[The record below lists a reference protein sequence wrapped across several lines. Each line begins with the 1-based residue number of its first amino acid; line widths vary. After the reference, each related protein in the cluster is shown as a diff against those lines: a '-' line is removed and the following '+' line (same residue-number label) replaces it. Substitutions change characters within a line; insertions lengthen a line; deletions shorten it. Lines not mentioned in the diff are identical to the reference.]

1 MNNKRSQQGKVA
13 VVTGSSSGIGF
24 ETSLLLAR
32 KRFYTYATM
41 RNLNKS
47 QKINDIAEKENLP
60 LKVLQLDVT
69 DDKSVKVAINQ
80 IRDESSRID
89 VLVNN
94 AGYDVMGAVEDLS
107 IDEFKSQFETNFFGV
122 IRVTKEVIPIM
133 RNQGSGNIINVSSVG
148 GRIGIPLNTAYISS
162 KFALEGLSES
172 MRYELDQFGID
183 VILIEPGVVKT
194 NFFENAD
201 VVNINT
207 TNNNKTSLY
216 SQLTQKLFE
225 GFEPMLKSDSSSSLP
240 SDVAEV
246 IYQTIESSNR
256 QVRYLVGKDADS
268 IIKTRQNLS
277 DKEFENWIKES
288 IFQQK
293 RFHTLINKFY
303 FHLILIGIF

>member
-32 KRFYTYATM
+32 KRIYTYATM

-293 RFHTLINKFY
+293 GFVR
-303 FHLILIGIF
+303 

>member
-1 MNNKRSQQGKVA
+1 MENKRSQQGKVA

-32 KRFYTYATM
+32 KGFYTYATM

-47 QKINDIAEKENLP
+47 QKINDVVEKENLP

-69 DDKSVKVAINQ
+69 DDKSVKDAIRQ
-80 IRDESSRID
+80 ITDESSRID

-94 AGYDVMGAVEDLS
+94 AGYGVMGAVEDLS
-107 IDEFKSQFETNFFGV
+107 LDQFKSQFETNFFGV

-133 RNQGSGNIINVSSVG
+133 RNQGNGNIINVSSIG
-148 GRIGIPLNTAYISS
+148 GKIGLPLNSAYISS
-162 KFALEGLSES
+162 KFAIEGLSES
-172 MRYELDQFGID
+172 MRYELEQFGID

-194 NFFENAD
+194 NFFENVD
-201 VVNINT
+201 VVV
-207 TNNNKTSLY
+207 NNNDNNTSTKNNITSPY

-225 GFEPMLKSDSSSSLP
+225 GFEPMLNSSSS
-240 SDVAEV
+240 SVSYDVAEV
-246 IYQTIESSNR
+246 IYQAIVSKNR
-256 QVRYLVGKDADS
+256 DVRYPVGKDAVS

-277 DKEFENWIKES
+277 DKELEYWIKES

-293 RFHTLINKFY
+293 GFIHN
-303 FHLILIGIF
+303 

>member
-1 MNNKRSQQGKVA
+1 MENKRSQQGKVA

-32 KRFYTYATM
+32 NGFYTYATM

-47 QKINDIAEKENLP
+47 QKINDVVEKENLP

-69 DDKSVKVAINQ
+69 DDKSVKDAIRQ
-80 IRDESSRID
+80 ITDESSRID

-94 AGYDVMGAVEDLS
+94 AGYGVMGAVEDLS
-107 IDEFKSQFETNFFGV
+107 LDQFKSQFETNFFGV

-133 RNQGSGNIINVSSVG
+133 RNQGNGNIINVSSIG
-148 GRIGIPLNTAYISS
+148 GKIGLPLNSAYISS
-162 KFALEGLSES
+162 KFAIEGLSES
-172 MRYELDQFGID
+172 MRYELEQFGID

-194 NFFENAD
+194 NFFENVD
-201 VVNINT
+201 VVVNNNDNNTST
-207 TNNNKTSLY
+207 TNNITSPY

-225 GFEPMLKSDSSSSLP
+225 GFEPMLNSSSSSVS

-246 IYQTIESSNR
+246 VYQAIVSKNR
-256 QVRYLVGKDADS
+256 DVRYPVGKDAVS

-277 DKEFENWIKES
+277 DKELEYWIKES

-293 RFHTLINKFY
+293 GFIHN
-303 FHLILIGIF
+303 

>member
-1 MNNKRSQQGKVA
+1 MNKEDRQEKVA

-24 ETSLLLAR
+24 ETSLLLSR
-32 KRFYTYATM
+32 NGFHTYATM
-41 RNLNKS
+41 RNLSKS
-47 QKINDIAEKENLP
+47 KKINDIAEKENLP

-69 DDKSVKVAINQ
+69 DNKSVKDSINQ
-80 IRDESSRID
+80 IKNERSRID

-94 AGYDVMGAVEDLS
+94 AGYDVMGAVEDISL
-107 IDEFKSQFETNFFGV
+107 DEFKSQFETNFFGV

-172 MRYELDQFGID
+172 MRYELEQFGID

-201 VVNINT
+201 VVNNKT
-207 TNNNKTSLY
+207 NNKTSAY

-225 GFEPMLKSDSSSSLP
+225 GFEPMLKSNSSSLP

-246 IYQTIESSNR
+246 IYQAIQSNNR
-256 QVRYLVGKDADS
+256 DIRYLVGKDAVS
-268 IIKTRQNLS
+268 IINTRQKLS

-288 IFQQK
+288 LFQQK
-293 RFHTLINKFY
+293 GFIRQ
-303 FHLILIGIF
+303 

>member
-1 MNNKRSQQGKVA
+1 MNNKRYQHEKVA
-13 VVTGSSSGIGF
+13 VVTGSSTGIGF
-24 ETSLLLAR
+24 ETSLLLSR
-32 KRFYTYATM
+32 NGFYTYATM

-47 QKINDIAEKENLP
+47 QRINDVAKSENLP

-69 DDKSVKVAINQ
+69 DDRSVKDAIKQ
-80 IRDESSRID
+80 IKDESSRID
-89 VLVNN
+89 ILVNN
-94 AGYDVMGAVEDLS
+94 AGYGVMGAVEDLS
-107 IDEFKSQFETNFFGV
+107 LEEFKSQFETNFFGV

-148 GRIGIPLNTAYISS
+148 GKIGIPLNSAYISS

-172 MRYELDQFGID
+172 IRYELEQFGID

-201 VVNINT
+201 VIIN
-207 TNNNKTSLY
+207 NNTGNKTSVY

-225 GFEPMLKSDSSSSLP
+225 GFEPMLKSNSSSLS

-246 IYQTIESSNR
+246 IYQAIESNNR
-256 QVRYLVGKDADS
+256 EVRYPVGKDALS

-293 RFHTLINKFY
+293 GFIHQ
-303 FHLILIGIF
+303 

>member
-47 QKINDIAEKENLP
+47 QKINDIAKNENLP

-69 DDKSVKVAINQ
+69 DDRSVKDAINQ
-80 IRDESSRID
+80 IKDESSRID

-133 RNQGSGNIINVSSVG
+133 RNQGGGNIVNISSVG

-172 MRYELDQFGID
+172 MRYELEQFGIA

-225 GFEPMLKSDSSSSLP
+225 GFEPMLKNDSSSSLP

-246 IYQTIESSNR
+246 IYQAIESSNPK
-256 QVRYLVGKDADS
+256 VRYLVGKDADS

-293 RFHTLINKFY
+293 GFGR
-303 FHLILIGIF
+303 

>member
-1 MNNKRSQQGKVA
+1 VNNKRYQHEKVA
-13 VVTGSSSGIGF
+13 VVTGSSTGIGF
-24 ETSLLLAR
+24 ETSLLLSR
-32 KRFYTYATM
+32 NGFYTYATM

-47 QKINDIAEKENLP
+47 QRINDVAKSENLP

-69 DDKSVKVAINQ
+69 DDRSVKDAIKQ
-80 IRDESSRID
+80 IKDESSRID
-89 VLVNN
+89 ILVNN
-94 AGYDVMGAVEDLS
+94 AGYGVMGAVEDLS
-107 IDEFKSQFETNFFGV
+107 LEEFKSQFETNFFGV

-148 GRIGIPLNTAYISS
+148 GKIGIPLNSAYISS

-172 MRYELDQFGID
+172 MRYELEQFGID

-201 VVNINT
+201 VIIN
-207 TNNNKTSLY
+207 NNTGNKTSVY

-225 GFEPMLKSDSSSSLP
+225 GFEPMLKSNSSSLS

-246 IYQTIESSNR
+246 IYQAIESNNR
-256 QVRYLVGKDADS
+256 EVRYPVGKDALS

-293 RFHTLINKFY
+293 GFIHQ
-303 FHLILIGIF
+303 

>member
-1 MNNKRSQQGKVA
+1 MNNKSSQQGKVA

-32 KRFYTYATM
+32 KGFSTYATM

-47 QKINDIAEKENLP
+47 QKINDITEKENLP

-69 DDKSVKVAINQ
+69 DDRSVKDAIRQ
-80 IRDESSRID
+80 IADESSRID

-94 AGYDVMGAVEDLS
+94 AGYGLMGAVEDLS

-133 RNQGSGNIINVSSVG
+133 RNQKNGNIINVSSVG
-148 GRIGIPLNTAYISS
+148 GKIGIPLNSAYISS

-172 MRYELDQFGID
+172 MRYELEQFGID

-201 VVNINT
+201 VIGNNNT
-207 TNNNKTSLY
+207 STTTNNKTSVY

-225 GFEPMLKSDSSSSLP
+225 GFEPMLKSNSSSLP
-240 SDVAEV
+240 SDVAEI
-246 IYQTIESSNR
+246 IYQAIESKNR
-256 QVRYLVGKDADS
+256 KVRYPVGKDAVS
-268 IIKTRQNLS
+268 IIQTRQNLS
-277 DKEFENWIKES
+277 DKELENWIKES

-293 RFHTLINKFY
+293 GFTH
-303 FHLILIGIF
+303 

>member
-1 MNNKRSQQGKVA
+1 MNNKRHQHEKVA
-13 VVTGSSSGIGF
+13 VVTGSSTGIGF
-24 ETSLLLAR
+24 ETSLLLSR
-32 KRFYTYATM
+32 KGFYTYATM

-47 QKINDIAEKENLP
+47 QKINDVAKKENLP

-69 DDKSVKVAINQ
+69 DDKSVKDAINQ
-80 IRDESSRID
+80 MKDESSRID

-94 AGYDVMGAVEDLS
+94 AGYGVMGAVEDLS
-107 IDEFKSQFETNFFGV
+107 LEEFKSQFETNFFGV

-133 RNQGSGNIINVSSVG
+133 RNQGGGNIINVSSVG
-148 GRIGIPLNTAYISS
+148 GKIGIPLNSAYISS

-172 MRYELDQFGID
+172 MRYELEQFGID

-201 VVNINT
+201 VVVNNKT
-207 TNNNKTSLY
+207 NNKTSAY

-225 GFEPMLKSDSSSSLP
+225 GFEPMLKSDSSSLP

-246 IYQTIESSNR
+246 IYQAIESNNR
-256 QVRYLVGKDADS
+256 LVRYPVGKDAVS
-268 IIKTRQNLS
+268 IINARQKLS

-288 IFQQK
+288 LFQQK
-293 RFHTLINKFY
+293 GFIRQ
-303 FHLILIGIF
+303 

>member
-1 MNNKRSQQGKVA
+1 MNNKNSQQGKVA
-13 VVTGSSSGIGF
+13 LVTGSSSGIGF

-32 KRFYTYATM
+32 KGFYTYATM

-47 QKINDIAEKENLP
+47 LKIKEIAEKENLP
-60 LKVLQLDVT
+60 LEVLKLDVT
-69 DDKSVKVAINQ
+69 DEKSVKGAIRQ
-80 IRDESSRID
+80 ITDENSRID

-94 AGYDVMGAVEDLS
+94 AGYGVMGAVEDLS
-107 IDEFKSQFETNFFGV
+107 LEEFKSQFETNFFGV

-148 GRIGIPLNTAYISS
+148 GRIGLPINSAYISS

-172 MRYELDQFGID
+172 MRYELQQFGID

-194 NFFENAD
+194 NFFEN
-201 VVNINT
+201 VVIKNNSNTNT
-207 TNNNKTSLY
+207 TNSSKTSPY

-225 GFEPMLKSDSSSSLP
+225 GFVPMLNSSSSSVS

-246 IYQTIESSNR
+246 IYQAIESNNR
-256 QVRYLVGKDADS
+256 EVRYPVGKDAVS
-268 IIKTRQNLS
+268 IIKTRQKLS
-277 DKEFENWIKES
+277 DKEFEKWIKES

-293 RFHTLINKFY
+293 GFIH
-303 FHLILIGIF
+303 

>member
-32 KRFYTYATM
+32 KGFYTYATM

-133 RNQGSGNIINVSSVG
+133 RNQGSGNIINISSVG

-256 QVRYLVGKDADS
+256 QVRYLVGKDANS

-293 RFHTLINKFY
+293 GFVR
-303 FHLILIGIF
+303 

>member
-69 DDKSVKVAINQ
+69 DDKTVKVAINQ

-293 RFHTLINKFY
+293 GFVR
-303 FHLILIGIF
+303 

>member
-1 MNNKRSQQGKVA
+1 MENKRSQQGKVA

-32 KRFYTYATM
+32 KGFYTYATM

-47 QKINDIAEKENLP
+47 QKINDVVEKENLP

-69 DDKSVKVAINQ
+69 YDKSVKDAIRQ
-80 IRDESSRID
+80 ITGESSRID

-94 AGYDVMGAVEDLS
+94 AGYGVMGAVEDLS
-107 IDEFKSQFETNFFGV
+107 LDEFKSQFETNFFGV

-133 RNQGSGNIINVSSVG
+133 RNQGNGNIINISSIG
-148 GRIGIPLNTAYISS
+148 GKIGLPLNSAYISS
-162 KFALEGLSES
+162 KFAIEGLSES
-172 MRYELDQFGID
+172 MRYELEQFGID

-194 NFFENAD
+194 NFFENVD
-201 VVNINT
+201 VVVNNNDNNTST
-207 TNNNKTSLY
+207 TNNITSPY

-225 GFEPMLKSDSSSSLP
+225 GFEPMLNSSSS
-240 SDVAEV
+240 SVSYDVAEV
-246 IYQTIESSNR
+246 IYQAIVSKNR
-256 QVRYLVGKDADS
+256 DVRYPVGKDAVS

-277 DKEFENWIKES
+277 DKELEYWIKES

-293 RFHTLINKFY
+293 GFIHN
-303 FHLILIGIF
+303 